1 MGRYGSVKHPSEV
14 TVHANTE
21 IVAPH
26 RHYGAILIV
35 INFIIYKLRIF
46 SQPSGFELGSLN
58 LIRKVASYL
67 GHRGSMK
74 NTVKKYFLNN
84 NNT

>member
-1 MGRYGSVKHPSEV
+1 MGHYESGKHPSEV
-14 TVHANTE
+14 TVHTNTE
-21 IVAPH
+21 IVAQH

-35 INFIIYKLRIF
+35 INFIIYKLCIF
-46 SQPSGFELGSLN
+46 SQPSGFELGSLK

-67 GHRGSMK
+67 GHRGRMK
-74 NTVKKYFLNN
+74 NTVKKYSLNN